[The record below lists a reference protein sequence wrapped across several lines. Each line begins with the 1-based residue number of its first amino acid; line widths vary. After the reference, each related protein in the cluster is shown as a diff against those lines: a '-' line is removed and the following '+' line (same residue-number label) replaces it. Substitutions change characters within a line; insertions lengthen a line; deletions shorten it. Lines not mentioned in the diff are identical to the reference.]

1 MSLDEIEAHL
11 ERLTTDELRHLALR
25 SWMVFVEKEEGASES
40 ANQCNEDDPS
50 ILTALDEA
58 VAQAEATLHQEYS
71 ADDIRARISEWTSR

>member
-25 SWMVFVEKEEGASES
+25 SWMAFVEKEEASES

-58 VAQAEATLHQEYS
+58 VAQAEATPHQEYS
-71 ADDIRARISEWTSR
+71 ADDIRARISEWTSK